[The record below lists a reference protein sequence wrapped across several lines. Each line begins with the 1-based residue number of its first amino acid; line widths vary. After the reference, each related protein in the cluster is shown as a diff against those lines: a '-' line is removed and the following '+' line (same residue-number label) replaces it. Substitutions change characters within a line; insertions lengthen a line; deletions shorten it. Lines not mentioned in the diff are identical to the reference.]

1 MAFGTL
7 FEGFGNKMFA
17 SGAAKETAKTGVK
30 DTIKTAVS
38 KVIKNPD
45 TVKTLASLSKN
56 MGMAAAQTYL
66 QESIDPILRNATL
79 GEANTLGDIRIG
91 FRD

>member
-1 MAFGTL
+1 MRMRLYAP
-7 FEGFGNKMFA
+7 
-17 SGAAKETAKTGVK
+17 SGAFFVVFIT
-30 DTIKTAVS
+30 
-38 KVIKNPD
+38 
-45 TVKTLASLSKN
+45 
-56 MGMAAAQTYL
+56 AQTYL